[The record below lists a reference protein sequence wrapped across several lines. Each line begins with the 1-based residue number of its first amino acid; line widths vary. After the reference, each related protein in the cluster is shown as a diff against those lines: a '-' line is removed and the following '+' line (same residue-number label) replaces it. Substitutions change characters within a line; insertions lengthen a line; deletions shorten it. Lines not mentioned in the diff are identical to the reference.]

1 MFSGIIEELGAAE
14 GIQRRG
20 NIFLLKIR
28 AKKVLDDIKV
38 GDSVAVN
45 GVCVTAVAVNKDILS
60 FQLLAETINKTNL
73 GSLHSG
79 ERVNLERSLKVGDR
93 ISGHFVTG
101 HVECIGL
108 IRRRYQRAGNT
119 CFEVAVPLR
128 FMPYVIPK
136 GSIALDGI
144 SLTIGGRQSNTF
156 YVYVIPHTLTY
167 TTLGFKGPSHKVNV
181 EFDIL
186 VKQNPSQ
193 AI

>member
-1 MFSGIIEELGAAE
+1 MFSGIIEELGTAE
-14 GIQRRG
+14 GIRKRG

-45 GVCVTAVAVNKDILS
+45 GVCVTAVEINKDSIS
-60 FQLLAETINKTNL
+60 FQLLAETMQKSNL
-73 GSLHSG
+73 GNLHSG

-101 HVECIGL
+101 HVECTGL

-128 FMPYVIPK
+128 FMPYVVPK

-144 SLTIGGRQSNTF
+144 SLTIGGKQSNTF
-156 YVYVIPHTLTY
+156 YVYLIPYTLTQ
-167 TTLGFKGPSHKVNV
+167 TTLGFKGPSHKVNI
-181 EFDIL
+181 EFDVL

-193 AI
+193 AT